1 MFSTVKI
8 IVKQLKIS
16 AMKKNEILALFS
28 TCIGISR
35 NEIEKTE
42 LLSISKELRKKLKT
56 ELQGNF
62 SRNLEA
68 CLKVYSKTKEH
79 ITLGEIAEFL
89 THRPPVNS
97 AKQAKE
103 AFTEEFPCLART
115 INPAAQA
122 YDGFVFKKHFIEISV
137 KGKNQMDPLW
147 AYVATNAAGNLHY
160 VVSKNRSIIDIF
172 DGDEVKV
179 IK

>member
-1 MFSTVKI
+1 
-8 IVKQLKIS
+8 
-16 AMKKNEILALFS
+16 MKKNEILALFA
-28 TCIGISR
+28 TCMGISR
-35 NEIEKTE
+35 NKIEDVE
-42 LLSISKELRKKLKT
+42 LLSVSKELRKKLRT

-68 CLKVYSKTKEH
+68 CLKVYGKTKEN
-79 ITLGEIAEFL
+79 ITLGEIAELL
-89 THRPPVNS
+89 TQRPPVNS

-103 AFTEEFPCLART
+103 AFIEEFPCLART

-122 YDGFVFKKHFIEISV
+122 YDGYVFKKHLIDISV

-147 AYVATNAAGNLHY
+147 AYIATSSDGKIHY

-172 DGDEVKV
+172 DDREVT
-179 IK
+179 ILR

>member
-1 MFSTVKI
+1 
-8 IVKQLKIS
+8 
-16 AMKKNEILALFS
+16 MKKNEILALFA
-28 TCIGISR
+28 TCLGISR
-35 NEIEKTE
+35 NKIENVE
-42 LLSISKELRKKLKT
+42 LLSVSKELRKKLKT

-89 THRPPVNS
+89 THRPPVNN
-97 AKQAKE
+97 ARQALE
-103 AFTEEFPCLART
+103 AFTEEFPTLART
-115 INPAAQA
+115 VNPAAQA
-122 YDGFVFKKHFIEISV
+122 FDGFIFKKHFIEITV

-147 AYVATNAAGNLHY
+147 AYVASNKEKTLYY

-172 DGDEVKV
+172 DGREVTVLK
-179 IK
+179 